1 MPETPDPAARTIR
14 DGRCHACGYALS
26 GLAETG
32 TCPECGIPYDRESA
46 HRLEPWPSAFEVCLR
61 LGWPVM
67 GLVIAGVLLTAPSF
81 VMLSLPLGWAMIVA
95 VAVNS
100 YYQVRSMLRRSLPD
114 AVRTK
119 GPVAILRAIGTTLC
133 VIILLA
139 FVGGPLV
146 LGITCLIMIAGS
158 P

>member
-1 MPETPDPAARTIR
+1 
-14 DGRCHACGYALS
+14 
-26 GLAETG
+26 
-32 TCPECGIPYDRESA
+32 
-46 HRLEPWPSAFEVCLR
+46 
-61 LGWPVM
+61 M